1 MNLPLSRLT
10 LALIAGCVA
19 LVLVVAAALM
29 SWHTLGPGAKH
40 MARLLA
46 ANVLAQEVLL
56 KQGQTLSADAAAL
69 GVTWSSTA
77 PQTTTPRTPLGQ
89 SLLRDLSALRP
100 DWKIA
105 VDDRQDARVV
115 VRVASGHWIGL
126 PFQPLSDPVLRASL
140 WILVIAAS
148 LVMAAAAWLARR
160 ISAPLVD
167 LADKADALLDGQIDR
182 AAFRT
187 APREVAT
194 LANTL
199 AELAATRHRQRAER
213 DAWLAGLSHDLR
225 TPLARLRFAI
235 ELQGAANSDDEQR
248 AMVADIEEMDAM
260 IGQFVSLIRE
270 GKSETESD
278 FDLSELLHLVADSF
292 ARQADLR
299 VTGADEPRP
308 FHGHAFALRRALGN
322 LVQNALRH
330 GAAPIDIALD
340 GDAETV
346 AITIRNAARVRA
358 GGGAEGFGI
367 GLTVVRM
374 VTEMHR
380 GHFDITSHDDG
391 STTATL
397 HLPRPRSP

>member
-1 MNLPLSRLT
+1 VNAPLSRLT
-10 LALIAGCVA
+10 LALIAGCVV
-19 LVLVVAAALM
+19 LVLAVAATLM
-29 SWHTLGPGAKH
+29 SWHTLAPGSRH

-46 ANVLAQEVLL
+46 ANVATQEALIRN
-56 KQGQTLSADAAAL
+56 GQPLPDDAAVL
-69 GVTWSSTA
+69 GITWSMQA
-77 PQTTTPRTPLGQ
+77 PPITTPRTPLGHA
-89 SLLRDLSALRP
+89 LLRELSALRP
-100 DWKIA
+100 DWQVA
-105 VDDRQDARVV
+105 VADRDDARVV

-126 PFQPLSDPVLRASL
+126 PFQPLSDSVLQASF
-140 WILVIAAS
+140 WILATAAALVI
-148 LVMAAAAWLARR
+148 AAAAWLARR
-160 ISAPLVD
+160 ISAPLVE

-199 AELAATRHRQRAER
+199 AELAALRQRQRAER

-235 ELQGAANSDDEQR
+235 ELHGSTNDDEQR
-248 AMVADIEEMDAM
+248 AMAADIDEMDTL

-270 GKSETESD
+270 GKNEAESV
-278 FDLSELLHLVADSF
+278 FDLSELLHLVSDSF

-308 FHGHAFALRRALGN
+308 FRGHAFALRRALGN

-330 GAAPIDIALD
+330 GAPPVDIGLAVHTDTLSI
-340 GDAETV
+340 TV
-346 AITIRNAARVRA
+346 RNAARV
-358 GGGAEGFGI
+358 GEGSGAEGFGI
-367 GLTVVRM
+367 GLSVVRM
-374 VTEMHR
+374 VAELHR
-380 GHFDITSHDDG
+380 GRFDITSHDDG

-397 HLPRPRSP
+397 HLPCPRSP